1 MLKRFKNNT
10 CFNKDKKMS
19 SNHIMS
25 SFEKH
30 DHSICS
36 DRYKASIE
44 KYCYQNNLKLTPL
57 RQKVF
62 EILIRDHKPLGAY
75 EILDALSKEGF
86 SSSPPIAY
94 RVLDFLIEEGLVHK
108 IQGLNSFIACAY
120 AGCAHIPA
128 FVICRKCD
136 NVAEIRGEENIPKAS
151 SSSLGFKIENAMIE
165 ISGVCSM
172 CSDAGVA

>member
-1 MLKRFKNNT
+1 MN
-10 CFNKDKKMS
+10 

-44 KYCYQNNLKLTPL
+44 KYCLQINLELTPL

-75 EILDALSKEGF
+75 EILD
-86 SSSPPIAY
+86 
-94 RVLDFLIEEGLVHK
+94 VLTTYLDDQSISYEKFDYKRIDKKTNNVEIDADF
-108 IQGLNSFIACAY
+108 
-120 AGCAHIPA
+120 
-128 FVICRKCD
+128 
-136 NVAEIRGEENIPKAS
+136 
-151 SSSLGFKIENAMIE
+151 
-165 ISGVCSM
+165 
-172 CSDAGVA
+172 

>member
-1 MLKRFKNNT
+1 MLQNLKGNSYLTMIKN
-10 CFNKDKKMS
+10 MS
-19 SNHIMS
+19 SSHSMS
-25 SFEKH
+25 SFKKH

-44 KYCYQNNLKLTPL
+44 KYCHQNNLELTPL

-62 EILIRDHKPLGAY
+62 EILIRGHKPLGAY
-75 EILDALSKEGF
+75 EILDVLSKEGF

-94 RVLDFLIEEGLVHK
+94 RVLDFLIENGLVHK

-120 AGCAHIPA
+120 ADCAHIPA

-136 NVAEIRGEENIPKAS
+136 NVAEIRGEENFPKAS
-151 SSSLGFKIENAMIE
+151 SSSLDFKIENAMIE
-165 ISGVCSM
+165 ILGICST

>member
-1 MLKRFKNNT
+1 
-10 CFNKDKKMS
+10 MS

-25 SFEKH
+25 SFKKH
-30 DHSICS
+30 DHNICS
-36 DRYKASIE
+36 GRYKASIE
-44 KYCYQNNLKLTPL
+44 QYCYQNNLKLTPL

-94 RVLDFLIEEGLVHK
+94 RVLDFLIEKGLVHK

-120 AGCAHIPA
+120 AGCSHIPA

-136 NVAEIRGEENIPKAS
+136 NVAEIKGQKNFPKVPTVA
-151 SSSLGFKIENAMIE
+151 LDFKIENAMIE
-165 ISGVCSM
+165 ILGICST
-172 CSDAGVA
+172 CSNEGVA

>member
-1 MLKRFKNNT
+1 MIKNLSTN
-10 CFNKDKKMS
+10 N
-19 SNHIMS
+19 IMS
-25 SFEKH
+25 SFQKH
-30 DHSICS
+30 DHNICS
-36 DRYKASIE
+36 EHYKASVE
-44 KYCYQNNLKLTPL
+44 KYCHQNNLELTPL
-57 RQKVF
+57 RQKVV
-62 EILIRDHKPLGAY
+62 EILMRGHKPLGAY
-75 EILDALSKEGF
+75 EILDVLSKEGF

-94 RVLDFLIEEGLVHK
+94 RVLDFLIEKGLVHK

-136 NVAEIRGEENIPKAS
+136 NVAEIRGEEDIPKAS
-151 SSSLGFKIENAMIE
+151 ISSLDFKIENIMIE

>member
-1 MLKRFKNNT
+1 MQKDLKNNT

-19 SNHIMS
+19 SKHIMS

-30 DHSICS
+30 DHSICIN
-36 DRYKASIE
+36 RYKASIE
-44 KYCYQNNLKLTPL
+44 KYCHQNNLELTPL

-62 EILIRDHKPLGAY
+62 EILIRGHKPLGAY
-75 EILDALSKEGF
+75 EILDVLSKEGF

-94 RVLDFLIEEGLVHK
+94 RVLDFLIENGLVHK

-136 NVAEIRGEENIPKAS
+136 NVAEIRGEENFPKAS
-151 SSSLGFKIENAMIE
+151 SSSLDFNVENAMIE
-165 ISGVCSM
+165 ILGICST

>member
-1 MLKRFKNNT
+1 MN
-10 CFNKDKKMS
+10 

-44 KYCYQNNLKLTPL
+44 KYCLQNNLELTPL

-75 EILDALSKEGF
+75 EILDVLSKEGF

-94 RVLDFLIEEGLVHK
+94 RVLDFLIEKGLVHK

-136 NVAEIRGEENIPKAS
+136 NVAEIKGQKNFSKAPPVA
-151 SSSLGFKIENAMIE
+151 LDFKIENAMIE
-165 ISGVCSM
+165 ILGICST
-172 CSDAGVA
+172 CSNEGVA